1 MSNPS
6 RTQDPRRTE
15 VDVDLLGLG
24 FGPSNMA
31 LAIAVEEHNATA
43 DEPLRA
49 VFHERQTTSRWHH
62 GMLFEDAHMQVA
74 FAKDLVTLRNPTSDY
89 SFLAFLHE
97 QDRLVDFLN
106 RGSLTPL
113 RIEFVAY
120 LRWAAARLAG
130 FARYGSTV
138 EAVTP
143 VRDGGRVV
151 AFDVTVRDQHG
162 RGTTRARDV
171 VVAAGLQPRLPAGVV
186 ESGRV
191 WHNHHH
197 LDRVALAGQDVRRA
211 VVVGAGQ
218 SAAEI
223 MLDLYD
229 RFPGAE
235 VHSVSRRYGF
245 SPSDATPYANTVFD
259 PATVDV
265 FYDAPPAGRAQL
277 MAHHRNTNYSVVAED
292 TIRELHEHE
301 YRDRWLGRERLR
313 WHRCTE
319 VLDVRDTTAGTGPGA
334 APRDPAHGPVS
345 LTLASS
351 LTGTTSVLD
360 ADLVVL
366 ATGYRPLDP
375 TTLLGRDRLDER
387 RADAGRRAGSD
398 AAGRRAG
405 SGAPGGRDGIAGA
418 AAGDLLGRDADGALD
433 LHRDHRA
440 RLTEPA
446 DAGLYLVGQSEHTHG
461 LSSTLL
467 STLGVRAGEVLASVL
482 GRRAAIGTPSDR
494 PDGARPL
501 TGPVASASAQGATS
515 AVTSSGHSSGRSSG
529 RSSGTDPADAP
540 HATRATTSARTGDS
554 LPVAAR

>member
-6 RTQDPRRTE
+6 RTQDTRRPGHE

-31 LAIAVEEHNATA
+31 LAIAIEEHNAVA

-49 VFHERQTTSRWHH
+49 VFHERQATSRWHH

-97 QDRLVDFLN
+97 QERLVDFLN

-113 RIEFVAY
+113 RVEFAAY

-130 FARYGSTV
+130 VTRYGSTV
-138 EAVTP
+138 ETVVP

-151 AFDVTVRDQHG
+151 AFDVTVTGAQG
-162 RGTTRARDV
+162 RSTTRARDV
-171 VVAAGLQPRLPAGVV
+171 VVAAGLQARLPSGVV
-186 ESGRV
+186 ESDRV
-191 WHNHHH
+191 WHNQRY
-197 LDRVALAGQDVRRA
+197 LDRVALVDHDVRRA

-235 VHSVSRRYGF
+235 VRSVSRRYGF
-245 SPSDATPYANTVFD
+245 SPSDSTPYANSVFD
-259 PATVDV
+259 PAAVDV

-277 MAHHRNTNYSVVAED
+277 MAHHRNTNYSVVAEE
-292 TIRELHEHE
+292 TIRALHEHE
-301 YRDRWLGRERLR
+301 YRDRWLGRERLH

-319 VLDVRDTTAGTGPGA
+319 VLDVRDAAGRPVGGPEG
-334 APRDPAHGPVS
+334 GPVS
-345 LTLASS
+345 LTLAEN
-351 LTGTTSVLD
+351 LTGTTVVLD
-360 ADLVVL
+360 SDLVVL

-375 TTLLGRDRLDER
+375 TTLLGGSRDGEGLGSEPSPG
-387 RADAGRRAGSD
+387 AEGSGRG
-398 AAGRRAG
+398 AAG
-405 SGAPGGRDGIAGA
+405 
-418 AAGDLLGRDADGALD
+418 LLGRDADGALD
-433 LHRDHRA
+433 LHRDHRV

-446 DAGLYLVGQSEHTHG
+446 DAGLYLVGQSEHSHG

-482 GRRAAIGTPSDR
+482 ARRAGSGDTTTTTP
-494 PDGARPL
+494 PDGAAAQ
-501 TGPVASASAQGATS
+501 ASATS
-515 AVTSSGHSSGRSSG
+515 GEAADAARATSSGAA
-529 RSSGTDPADAP
+529 GTA
-540 HATRATTSARTGDS
+540 

>member
-6 RTQDPRRTE
+6 RTQDPRRTAHD
-15 VDVDLLGLG
+15 VDVDVLGLG

-31 LAIAVEEHNATA
+31 LAIAVEEHNATS

-49 VFHERQTTSRWHH
+49 IFHERQATSRWHH

-97 QDRLVDFLN
+97 QGRLVDFLN
-106 RGSLTPL
+106 RGSFAPL
-113 RIEFVAY
+113 RVEFAAY

-130 FARYGSTV
+130 FTRYGSSV
-138 EAVTP
+138 ESVTP
-143 VRDGGRVV
+143 VREGGRIV
-151 AFDVTVRDQHG
+151 AFDVTVAGEHG
-162 RGTTRARDV
+162 TSTTRARDV

-191 WHNHHH
+191 WHNQRH
-197 LDRVALAGQDVRRA
+197 LDRVALVDHDVRRA

-223 MLDLYD
+223 MIDLYD

-245 SPSDATPYANTVFD
+245 SPSDSTPYANSVFD
-259 PATVDV
+259 PDAVDV

-292 TIRELHEHE
+292 TIRTLHERE
-301 YRDRWLGRERLR
+301 YRDRWLGRGRLH

-319 VLDVRDTTAGTGPGA
+319 VLDVRDASDGA
-334 APRDPAHGPVS
+334 VGGPVGGPVA
-345 LTLASS
+345 LTLAEN
-351 LTGTTSVLD
+351 LTGTTAVLD

-375 TTLLGRDRLDER
+375 ATLLG
-387 RADAGRRAGSD
+387 
-398 AAGRRAG
+398 AAT
-405 SGAPGGRDGIAGA
+405 
-418 AAGDLLGRDADGALD
+418 DLLGRDADGALD
-433 LHRDHRA
+433 LYRDHRA

-446 DAGLYLVGQSEHTHG
+446 DAGLYLVGQSEHSHG

-482 GRRAAIGTPSDR
+482 ARRGGAGSAGHAPGATHGAARATPS
-494 PDGARPL
+494 GSVL
-501 TGPVASASAQGATS
+501 TG
-515 AVTSSGHSSGRSSG
+515 
-529 RSSGTDPADAP
+529 GTALPAP
-540 HATRATTSARTGDS
+540 LVVR
-554 LPVAAR
+554 

>member
-6 RTQDPRRTE
+6 RTQDPRRPGHE

-31 LAIAVEEHNATA
+31 LAIAVEEHNAVA

-49 VFHERQTTSRWHH
+49 VFHERQATSRWHH

-97 QDRLVDFLN
+97 QERLVDFLN

-113 RIEFVAY
+113 RVEFAAY

-130 FARYGSTV
+130 VTRYGSTV
-138 EAVTP
+138 ETVVP

-151 AFDVTVRDQHG
+151 AFDVTVADAQG
-162 RGTTRARDV
+162 RSTTRARDV
-171 VVAAGLQPRLPAGVV
+171 VVAAGLQARLPSGVA
-186 ESGRV
+186 ESDRV
-191 WHNHHH
+191 WHNQRY
-197 LDRVALAGQDVRRA
+197 LDRVALVDHDVRRA

-245 SPSDATPYANTVFD
+245 SPSDSTPYANSVFD
-259 PATVDV
+259 PGAVDV

-277 MAHHRNTNYSVVAED
+277 MAHHRNTNYSVVAEE
-292 TIRELHEHE
+292 TIRALHEHE
-301 YRDRWLGRERLR
+301 YRDRWLGRDRLH

-319 VLDVRDTTAGTGPGA
+319 VLDVRDPS
-334 APRDPAHGPVS
+334 DGPVA
-345 LTLASS
+345 LTLAEN
-351 LTGTTSVLD
+351 LTGTTAVLD

-375 TTLLGRDRLDER
+375 TTLLGGSRDDDGS
-387 RADAGRRAGSD
+387 RAEPSPGA
-398 AAGRRAG
+398 AG
-405 SGAPGGRDGIAGA
+405 SGRE
-418 AAGDLLGRDADGALD
+418 AAGLLGRDADGALD
-433 LHRDHRA
+433 LHRDHRV

-446 DAGLYLVGQSEHTHG
+446 DAGLYLVGQSEHSHG

-482 GRRAAIGTPSDR
+482 SRRGTAPGEESDAGRATPSGGEA
-494 PDGARPL
+494 PAAR
-501 TGPVASASAQGATS
+501 
-515 AVTSSGHSSGRSSG
+515 
-529 RSSGTDPADAP
+529 
-540 HATRATTSARTGDS
+540 SARTPDVAF
-554 LPVAAR
+554 PVAAR

>member
-6 RTQDPRRTE
+6 RTPDPRRPGQE

-49 VFHERQTTSRWHH
+49 VFHERQTTARWHH

-138 EAVTP
+138 EAVAP
-143 VRDGGRVV
+143 VRVDGRVV
-151 AFDVTVRDQHG
+151 AFDVTVHDQHG
-162 RGTTRARDV
+162 RRTTRARDV
-171 VVAAGLQPRLPAGVV
+171 VVAAGLQPRLPAGVA

-197 LDRVALAGQDVRRA
+197 LDRVALVDHDVRRA

-292 TIRELHEHE
+292 TIRDLHEHE

-319 VLDVRDTTAGTGPGA
+319 VLDVRDTSGEGAGA
-334 APRDPAHGPVS
+334 ASHGQARGPVS

-351 LTGTTSVLD
+351 LTGTTSMLD

-375 TTLLGRDRLDER
+375 TTLLGGDRFDER
-387 RADAGRRAGSD
+387 RAEAGRRAGIDGAGRREAVESD
-398 AAGRRAG
+398 AAG
-405 SGAPGGRDGIAGA
+405 
-418 AAGDLLGRDADGALD
+418 LLGRDADGALD

-446 DAGLYLVGQSEHTHG
+446 DAALYLVGQSEHSHG

-482 GRRAAIGTPSDR
+482 SRRANGTSSD

-501 TGPVASASAQGATS
+501 AGPVASASAQAAAS
-515 AVTSSGHSSGRSSG
+515 AVTSSDSSSDSSSDP
-529 RSSGTDPADAP
+529 SSSPDRADSGDAAP
-540 HATRATTSARTGDS
+540 ATRATSSDRTGDA

>member
-6 RTQDPRRTE
+6 RTQDPRRTAHD
-15 VDVDLLGLG
+15 VDVDVLGLG

-31 LAIAVEEHNATA
+31 LAIAVEEHNATS

-49 VFHERQTTSRWHH
+49 VFHERQATSRWHH

-97 QDRLVDFLN
+97 QGRLVDFLN
-106 RGSLTPL
+106 RGSFAPL
-113 RIEFVAY
+113 RVEFAAY

-130 FARYGSTV
+130 FTRYGSSV
-138 EAVTP
+138 ESVTP

-151 AFDVTVRDQHG
+151 AFDVTVAGEHG
-162 RGTTRARDV
+162 TSRTRARDV
-171 VVAAGLQPRLPAGVV
+171 VVAAGLQARLPAGVV

-191 WHNHHH
+191 WHNQRH
-197 LDRVALAGQDVRRA
+197 LDRVALVDHDVRRA

-245 SPSDATPYANTVFD
+245 SPSDSTPYANSVFD
-259 PATVDV
+259 PGAVDV

-292 TIRELHEHE
+292 TIRTLHERE
-301 YRDRWLGRERLR
+301 YRDRWLGRGRLH

-319 VLDVRDTTAGTGPGA
+319 VLDVRDTS
-334 APRDPAHGPVS
+334 DGPVGGPMGGPVA
-345 LTLASS
+345 LTLAES
-351 LTGTTSVLD
+351 LTGTTAVLD

-375 TTLLGRDRLDER
+375 ATLLG
-387 RADAGRRAGSD
+387 GTT
-398 AAGRRAG
+398 
-405 SGAPGGRDGIAGA
+405 
-418 AAGDLLGRDADGALD
+418 DLLGRDADGALD

-446 DAGLYLVGQSEHTHG
+446 DAGLYLVGQSEHSHG

-482 GRRAAIGTPSDR
+482 SRRGDAGSAGHAPGET
-494 PDGARPL
+494 DGATHAAPSGGVL
-501 TGPVASASAQGATS
+501 TGSTALP
-515 AVTSSGHSSGRSSG
+515 
-529 RSSGTDPADAP
+529 DPLVV
-540 HATRATTSARTGDS
+540 R
-554 LPVAAR
+554 

>member
-6 RTQDPRRTE
+6 RTQDPRHPGHE

-31 LAIAVEEHNATA
+31 LAIAVEEHNAVS
-43 DEPLRA
+43 DEPLSA
-49 VFHERQTTSRWHH
+49 VFHERQATSRWHH
-62 GMLFEDAHMQVA
+62 GMLFEGAHMQVA

-97 QDRLVDFLN
+97 QERLVDFLN

-113 RIEFVAY
+113 RVEFAAY

-130 FARYGSTV
+130 VTRYGSTV
-138 EAVTP
+138 ETVVP

-151 AFDVTVRDQHG
+151 AFDVTVADAQG
-162 RGTTRARDV
+162 RSTTRARDV
-171 VVAAGLQPRLPAGVV
+171 VVAAGLQARLPSGVV
-186 ESGRV
+186 ESDRV
-191 WHNHHH
+191 WHNQRY
-197 LDRVALAGQDVRRA
+197 LDRVALVDHDVRRA

-235 VHSVSRRYGF
+235 VRSVSRRYGF
-245 SPSDATPYANTVFD
+245 SPSDSTPYANSVFD
-259 PATVDV
+259 PGAVDV

-277 MAHHRNTNYSVVAED
+277 MAHHRNTNYSVVAEE
-292 TIRELHEHE
+292 TIRALHEHE
-301 YRDRWLGRERLR
+301 YRDRWLGRDRLH

-319 VLDVRDTTAGTGPGA
+319 VLDVRDPS
-334 APRDPAHGPVS
+334 DGPVA
-345 LTLASS
+345 LTLAEN
-351 LTGTTSVLD
+351 LTGTTAVLD

-375 TTLLGRDRLDER
+375 TTLLGGSRDDEGLR
-387 RADAGRRAGSD
+387 TKPSSAATAPGRE
-398 AAGRRAG
+398 AAG
-405 SGAPGGRDGIAGA
+405 
-418 AAGDLLGRDADGALD
+418 LLGRDADGALD
-433 LHRDHRA
+433 LHRDHRV
-440 RLTEPA
+440 RLTEPT
-446 DAGLYLVGQSEHTHG
+446 DAGLYLVGQSEHSHG

-482 GRRAAIGTPSDR
+482 SRRGTAPGEESDAGRATPSGGEG
-494 PDGARPL
+494 PDVR
-501 TGPVASASAQGATS
+501 
-515 AVTSSGHSSGRSSG
+515 
-529 RSSGTDPADAP
+529 
-540 HATRATTSARTGDS
+540 SARTPDVAF
-554 LPVAAR
+554 PVAAR

>member
-6 RTQDPRRTE
+6 RTQDPRRTAHD
-15 VDVDLLGLG
+15 VDVDVLGLG

-31 LAIAVEEHNATA
+31 LAIAVEEHNTTS

-49 VFHERQTTSRWHH
+49 VFHERQATSRWHH

-97 QDRLVDFLN
+97 QGRLVDFLN
-106 RGSLTPL
+106 RGSFAPL
-113 RIEFVAY
+113 RVEFAAY

-130 FARYGSTV
+130 FTRYGSSV
-138 EAVTP
+138 ESVTP

-151 AFDVTVRDQHG
+151 AFDVTVAGEHG
-162 RGTTRARDV
+162 PSTTRARDV
-171 VVAAGLQPRLPAGVV
+171 VVAAGLQPRLPAGVA

-191 WHNHHH
+191 WHNQRY
-197 LDRVALAGQDVRRA
+197 LDRVALVDHDVRRA

-223 MLDLYD
+223 MIDLYD

-245 SPSDATPYANTVFD
+245 SPSDSTPYANSVFD
-259 PATVDV
+259 PGAVDV

-292 TIRELHEHE
+292 TIRTLHERE
-301 YRDRWLGRERLR
+301 YRDRWLGRGRLH

-319 VLDVRDTTAGTGPGA
+319 VLDVRDTS
-334 APRDPAHGPVS
+334 DGPVGS
-345 LTLASS
+345 PVGSPVGGPVALTLAEN
-351 LTGTTSVLD
+351 LTGTTAVLD

-375 TTLLGRDRLDER
+375 ATLLG
-387 RADAGRRAGSD
+387 
-398 AAGRRAG
+398 
-405 SGAPGGRDGIAGA
+405 GAT
-418 AAGDLLGRDADGALD
+418 DLLGRDADGALD

-446 DAGLYLVGQSEHTHG
+446 DAGLYLVGQSEHSHG
-461 LSSTLL
+461 LASTLL

-482 GRRAAIGTPSDR
+482 ARRGDHAAPTAQAGHAPGGT
-494 PDGARPL
+494 A
-501 TGPVASASAQGATS
+501 GATH
-515 AVTSSGHSSGRSSG
+515 AAPSGRALPGSTVLS
-529 RSSGTDPADAP
+529 DPLVV
-540 HATRATTSARTGDS
+540 R
-554 LPVAAR
+554 

>member
-6 RTQDPRRTE
+6 RTPDPRRPGHD

-31 LAIAVEEHNATA
+31 LAIAVEEHNAST

-49 VFHERQTTSRWHH
+49 VFHERQATSRWHH

-97 QDRLVDFLN
+97 QGRLTDFLN
-106 RGSLTPL
+106 RGSFAPL
-113 RIEFVAY
+113 RVEFAAY

-130 FARYGSTV
+130 FTRYGSSV
-138 EAVTP
+138 ESVTP
-143 VRDGGRVV
+143 VRDDGQVV
-151 AFDVTVRDQHG
+151 AFDVTVRDQQG
-162 RGTTRARDV
+162 RSTTRARDV
-171 VVAAGLQPRLPAGVV
+171 VVAAGLQPRLPEGLT
-186 ESGRV
+186 ESARV
-191 WHNHHH
+191 WHNQRY
-197 LDRVALAGQDVRRA
+197 LDRIALVDHDVRRA

-245 SPSDATPYANTVFD
+245 SPSDSTPYANSVFD
-259 PATVDV
+259 PGTVDV

-292 TIRELHEHE
+292 TIRALHEHE
-301 YRDRWLGRERLR
+301 YRDRWLGRERLH

-319 VLDVRDTTAGTGPGA
+319 VLDVRNASDGLVDGPTG
-334 APRDPAHGPVS
+334 GPVA
-345 LTLASS
+345 LTLAEN
-351 LTGTTSVLD
+351 LTGTTAVLD

-375 TTLLGRDRLDER
+375 ATLLG
-387 RADAGRRAGSD
+387 GTT
-398 AAGRRAG
+398 
-405 SGAPGGRDGIAGA
+405 
-418 AAGDLLGRDADGALD
+418 DLLGRDADGALD

-446 DAGLYLVGQSEHTHG
+446 VAGLYLVGQSEHSHG

-482 GRRAAIGTPSDR
+482 ARRAAPAVR
-494 PDGARPL
+494 PD
-501 TGPVASASAQGATS
+501 PVA
-515 AVTSSGHSSGRSSG
+515 VR
-529 RSSGTDPADAP
+529 
-540 HATRATTSARTGDS
+540 
-554 LPVAAR
+554 

>member
-6 RTQDPRRTE
+6 RTQDPRRPGHD

-31 LAIAVEEHNATA
+31 LAIAIEEHNASVRA
-43 DEPLRA
+43 PLRA
-49 VFHERQTTSRWHH
+49 VFHERQATSRWHH

-97 QDRLVDFLN
+97 QGRLVDFLN
-106 RGSLTPL
+106 RGSFAPL
-113 RIEFVAY
+113 RVEFAAY

-130 FARYGSTV
+130 FTRYGSSV
-138 EAVTP
+138 ESVTP

-151 AFDVTVRDQHG
+151 AFDVTVAGEHG
-162 RGTTRARDV
+162 QSRTRARDV

-191 WHNHHH
+191 WHNQRY
-197 LDRVALAGQDVRRA
+197 LDRIALVDHDVRRA

-235 VHSVSRRYGF
+235 VRSVARRYGF
-245 SPSDATPYANTVFD
+245 SPSDSTPYANSVFD
-259 PATVDV
+259 PGTVDV

-292 TIRELHEHE
+292 TIRALHEHE
-301 YRDRWLGRERLR
+301 YRDRWLGRERLH
-313 WHRCTE
+313 WHRCAE
-319 VLDVRDTTAGTGPGA
+319 VLDVRDAS
-334 APRDPAHGPVS
+334 DGPVA
-345 LTLASS
+345 LTLAEN
-351 LTGTTSVLD
+351 LTGTTTVLD

-375 TTLLGRDRLDER
+375 ATLLG
-387 RADAGRRAGSD
+387 GTT
-398 AAGRRAG
+398 
-405 SGAPGGRDGIAGA
+405 
-418 AAGDLLGRDADGALD
+418 DLLGRDADGALD

-446 DAGLYLVGQSEHTHG
+446 DAGLYLVGQSEHSHG

-482 GRRAAIGTPSDR
+482 ARRAAP
-494 PDGARPL
+494 
-501 TGPVASASAQGATS
+501 
-515 AVTSSGHSSGRSSG
+515 AVR
-529 RSSGTDPADAP
+529 ADA
-540 HATRATTSARTGDS
+540 
-554 LPVAAR
+554 VAVR

>member
-1 MSNPS
+1 MSDPT
-6 RTQDPRRTE
+6 RTQDLGRPGRDGHLD

-31 LAIAVEEHNATA
+31 LAIAVEEHNATTH
-43 DEPLRA
+43 DPLRA
-49 VFHERQTTSRWHH
+49 VFHERQATSRWHH

-74 FAKDLVTLRNPTSDY
+74 FAKDLVTLRDPTSDY

-97 QDRLVDFLN
+97 QERLVDFLN

-113 RIEFVAY
+113 RVEFAAY
-120 LRWAAARLAG
+120 LRWAAARLAR
-130 FARYGSTV
+130 FARYGSSV

-151 AFDVTVRDQHG
+151 AFDVTVVDEHG
-162 RGTTRARDV
+162 PSTTRARDV

-191 WHNHHH
+191 WHNQPY
-197 LDRVALAGQDVRRA
+197 LDRIALVDHDVRRA

-223 MLDLYD
+223 LLDLYD
-229 RFPGAE
+229 RLPGAE

-245 SPSDATPYANTVFD
+245 SPSDSTPYANSVFD
-259 PATVDV
+259 PGAVDV

-277 MAHHRNTNYSVVAED
+277 LAHHRGTNYSVVAED
-292 TIRELHEHE
+292 TLRALHERE
-301 YRDRWLGRERLR
+301 YRDRWLGRDRLR

-319 VLDVRDTTAGTGPGA
+319 VIEVQD
-334 APRDPAHGPVS
+334 APDGPVA
-345 LTLASS
+345 LTLAGN
-351 LTGTTSVLD
+351 LTGTTTVLD

-375 TTLLGRDRLDER
+375 ATLLG
-387 RADAGRRAGSD
+387 
-398 AAGRRAG
+398 
-405 SGAPGGRDGIAGA
+405 PGGA
-418 AAGDLLGRDADGALD
+418 DLLARDADGALD
-433 LHRDHRA
+433 LRRDHRA

-446 DAGLYLVGQSEHTHG
+446 DAGLYLVGQSEHSHG

-482 GRRAAIGTPSDR
+482 ARRAAP
-494 PDGARPL
+494 PVPAVPAVPA
-501 TGPVASASAQGATS
+501 GP
-515 AVTSSGHSSGRSSG
+515 AVVR
-529 RSSGTDPADAP
+529 
-540 HATRATTSARTGDS
+540 
-554 LPVAAR
+554 